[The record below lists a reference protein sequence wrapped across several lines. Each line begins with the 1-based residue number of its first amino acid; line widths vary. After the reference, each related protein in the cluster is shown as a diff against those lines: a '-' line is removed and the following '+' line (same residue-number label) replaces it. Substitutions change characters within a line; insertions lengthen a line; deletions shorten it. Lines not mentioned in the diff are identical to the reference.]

1 MGTKASDSGMEE
13 FRRQC
18 ERQLA
23 RSLSERIRFGFF
35 RNPNPVRDANR
46 NRSFGSMSEYR
57 HFCEEHFPGYF
68 GYARPR
74 RPAPPA

>member
-1 MGTKASDSGMEE
+1 METKASDSDLEE
-13 FRRQC
+13 FRRPC

-23 RSLSERIRFGFF
+23 RTVAERIRFGFF
-35 RNPNPVRDANR
+35 RDPNPVRVAGA

-57 HFCEEHFPGYF
+57 HFCEEHFPAYF

-74 RPAPPA
+74 GSSE